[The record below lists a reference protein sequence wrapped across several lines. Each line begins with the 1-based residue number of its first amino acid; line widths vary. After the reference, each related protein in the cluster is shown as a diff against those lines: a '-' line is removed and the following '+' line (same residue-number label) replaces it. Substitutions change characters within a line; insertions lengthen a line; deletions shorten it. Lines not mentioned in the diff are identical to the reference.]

1 MTPNTKSILDE
12 IIRNQE
18 GGWVLTQ
25 NVNDPDGGWT
35 YGGMTKKTFCSV
47 SRGWVGY
54 TYSQIEDVIA
64 QGDASKNGLGEV
76 KTDFMK
82 DAVLQAY
89 EQIFIIPSRVE
100 EFPIAIQFAY
110 LSCAINRGVENA
122 VRALQM
128 ACNACCIITK
138 CDGII
143 GSATIASA
151 NATTHMTEEGLMPIM
166 QGNLLREF
174 CHAWRLQYADLVVE
188 NAEAWHA
195 YIADVTGL
203 RAKSSLSEPSL
214 FRAPDLIGW
223 LNRVHY
229 CEAR

>member
-18 GGWVLTQ
+18 GGWVLTE
-25 NVNDPDGGWT
+25 NANDPDGGWT

-47 SRGWVGY
+47 SRGWDGY
-54 TYSQIEDVIA
+54 TYEMIADVVK

-76 KTDFMK
+76 KSGFMK
-82 DAVLQAY
+82 GSVMQAY
-89 EQIFIIPSRVE
+89 EQIFIIPSRME
-100 EFPIAIQFAY
+100 ELPIGIQFAY

-128 ACNACCIITK
+128 ACNAIHDK
-138 CDGII
+138 EVLDVDGKI
-143 GSATIASA
+143 GPATIREAVDA
-151 NATTHMTEEGLMPIM
+151 DMMDLHVE
-166 QGNLLREF
+166 LLREF
-174 CHAWRLQYADLVVE
+174 CHDWRMQYAELVVQ
-188 NAEAWHA
+188 NSQAWYTVA
-195 YIADVTGL
+195 QGKMDILNKPKV
-203 RAKSSLSEPSL
+203 